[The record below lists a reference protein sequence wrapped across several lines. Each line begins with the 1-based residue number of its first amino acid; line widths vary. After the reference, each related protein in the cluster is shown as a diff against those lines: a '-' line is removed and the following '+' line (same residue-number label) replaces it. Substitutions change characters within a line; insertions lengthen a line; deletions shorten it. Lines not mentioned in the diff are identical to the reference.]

1 MLYLKAPRWFSCAAW
16 GSPPSRFPGKA
27 LPPGS
32 LGNLKTLNSP
42 RKQVLPHFLPV
53 PVLRNR
59 PSSLG
64 GRRVKTRPRL
74 AGRTLGLW
82 ESKFTRTLL
91 GQVYQT
97 LGMPRLTHLQQILG
111 CFPAFSETFLWKT
124 GRAGAGGK
132 AGFEA
137 GGPGRVRCCC
147 SRRRLVTCSAT
158 VFTDPE
164 AEAGRAAKVEGMLP
178 SRGAEGQTAT
188 PPPPEEVSPGSP
200 EPSKG

>member
-1 MLYLKAPRWFSCAAW
+1 MLYLKAPRWFSCAAG

-27 LPPGS
+27 LLPGS

-97 LGMPRLTHLQQILG
+97 LGTARLTHLQQILG

-132 AGFEA
+132 AGFKGEVLLQPEEA
-137 GGPGRVRCCC
+137 DHMFSNRVHRPRGR
-147 SRRRLVTCSAT
+147 
-158 VFTDPE
+158 
-164 AEAGRAAKVEGMLP
+164 GRAGSEGGGHAAIR
-178 SRGAEGQTAT
+178 RGGGADGNPAT
-188 PPPPEEVSPGSP
+188 S
-200 EPSKG
+200 